1 MLGRHVPRGGA
12 RVLDL
17 NVDGGK
23 NLFYYPK
30 DTVQVLAVNPR
41 TGAQLLENQAAS
53 AGIPVE
59 TINRSPEALGL
70 PRNSLDAAVSVHFL
84 QSLPRE
90 KLPAVLKEIHH
101 VLKPGKPFIFL
112 ESSGGSKHAKLE
124 DLIKASERA
133 ITNNSR
139 AAGHFERV
147 EVDHIL
153 EFPDPH
159 LVGVA
164 FKPSSSS
171 EVSAPKEV
179 AASSSPSAAQQ
190 GRRGAKPR
198 RR

>member
-41 TGAQLLENQAAS
+41 TGAQLLDNQAAS

-59 TINRSPEALGL
+59 IIKRSPEALGL
-70 PRNSLDAAVSVHFL
+70 PANSVDAAVSVHFL

-90 KLPAVLKEIHH
+90 KLPAVLKEVHH
-101 VLKPGKPFIFL
+101 LLKPGKPFIFL
-112 ESSGGSKHAKLE
+112 ESSGGSKHANLE

-133 ITNNSR
+133 V

-164 FKPSSSS
+164 FKPASSSAG
-171 EVSAPKEV
+171 SAPKEV
-179 AASSSPSAAQQ
+179 AASSSPSGAQQ
-190 GRRGAKPR
+190 GRRGPKPR